1 MNLQIIFELNLYC
14 KLDYDNFDDNS
25 ILLGKDQ
32 VPLRRQIYCLNRH
45 FASCYKSVDL
55 IESEA

>member
-1 MNLQIIFELNLYC
+1 MNLQIIFELDVYC
-14 KLDYDNFDDNS
+14 KFYSFDDNS
-25 ILLGKDQ
+25 ILVGKDQ

-45 FASCYKSVDL
+45 FASCYRSVDL

>member
-1 MNLQIIFELNLYC
+1 MNLQIIFELNVYC

-25 ILLGKDQ
+25 ILVGKDQ

-45 FASCYKSVDL
+45 FA
-55 IESEA
+55 